1 MENTNNKPQPQIPEG
16 ESFLLVRFNV
26 KTGEFACAHSNI
38 FDALWLHSVAETAL
52 AMEKQKMLGAMMGH
66 VSAVPQIAVPAVRL
80 PNFDA
85 LRKKQ
90 G

>member
-16 ESFLLVRFNV
+16 ESFLLIRRNV
-26 KTGEFACAHSNI
+26 KTGEFACVHSNI
-38 FDALWLHSVAETAL
+38 FDALMLLSLAQT
-52 AMEKQKMLGAMMGH
+52 AMELEKKKMLQPLMPG
-66 VSAVPQIAVPAVRL
+66 SAVPQIAVPAVRL